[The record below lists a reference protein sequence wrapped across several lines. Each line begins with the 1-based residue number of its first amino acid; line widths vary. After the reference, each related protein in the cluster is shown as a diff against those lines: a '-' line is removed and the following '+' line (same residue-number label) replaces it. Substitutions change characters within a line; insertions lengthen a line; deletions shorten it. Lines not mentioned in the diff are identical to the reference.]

1 MQADLFR
8 HICIILHPLIFLR
21 SVHSQDNRRFDYEAP
36 LVATNENMPTGNE
49 PAVKKERMQ
58 HNTNKSKEIGLY
70 SWFCFINNNITGDP
84 KRQTFTR
91 ERKHY
96 MGIPLTIA
104 MHRKNLNYSSLRFYD
119 LLVVFVSFFA
129 ILQRCNRKMHQWI
142 SIALD
147 FLKIADIFGNH
158 GGNE

>member
-1 MQADLFR
+1 
-8 HICIILHPLIFLR
+8 
-21 SVHSQDNRRFDYEAP
+21 
-36 LVATNENMPTGNE
+36 
-49 PAVKKERMQ
+49 
-58 HNTNKSKEIGLY
+58 
-70 SWFCFINNNITGDP
+70 
-84 KRQTFTR
+84 
-91 ERKHY
+91 

-147 FLKIADIFGNH
+147 FLKKLRTFSETTEEMSNFHASALVQHKDLVK
-158 GGNE
+158 